1 MEAVPWQAILG
12 MHPAPKCVMVLVWTG
27 RQDSG
32 TRTRVCVC
40 ARVRVLCAALVGK
53 ARDNYKCVRAQ
64 LFSVCSQL
72 LPGHS

>member
-1 MEAVPWQAILG
+1 MASNTGDASCSQMRYGLG
-12 MHPAPKCVMVLVWTG
+12 LDRK
-27 RQDSG
+27 
-32 TRTRVCVC
+32 TRLRNKNTCVCVC